1 MKVIFLLSESATRKE
16 IKAKYIGKFLFF
28 FFFLNVSEN
37 KLKGK

>member
-16 IKAKYIGKFLFF
+16 IKAKYIGKFLFV
-28 FFFLNVSEN
+28 FFLNVSEN